1 MFSQSKKCS
10 PVNTLFIID
19 ITYLF
24 SACETMV
31 KVEPDVLPLDLAQP
45 QDAQRIKQL
54 PPEAN
59 WQQVKVA
66 TQSDTVIVKN
76 STDDPIP
83 SDKLGKEPFPKVDS
97 QQVMESNT
105 EKNSICDS
113 NCYKTLGLII
123 PSEISQADP
132 QNLEQKQQICPDV
145 TDQNPQKTD
154 HICKAN
160 QQSGESV
167 KTQSQK
173 PTSPKPRPVKPKQQ
187 ATKQKQTKQKNAQKA
202 TANDSKQIQKNLY
215 ERFHSFVS
223 ALLLSVLNAVML
235 KCNSKIAKLLVC
247 FLIFGSALQIVA
259 SQPIM
264 VEFKEQIHPWQCR
277 SHFTDTQECPH
288 FNSEY
293 ETLNKTCCQDFGGTV
308 LHCLSHF
315 DTDAERYIL
324 LISCLPDSTVPA
336 GKYLT
341 IIPHNS
347 LPQKVVQTCPP
358 GHFEPKERKSSQIRH
373 PYCQS
378 KTPCNATEGQQILC
392 DRGPVGQDLCMCS
405 PGYEPK
411 YWNTS
416 TSLCK
421 EGFDSNSHWHCVC
434 NKVPCPPG
442 TARNISYGSLADSG
456 CQKKISIDYACI
468 NISSTVK
475 TDTTTPSN
483 TTPAQD
489 QGTSGA
495 SEKSKDLSFLVFL
508 VLILPISLVVY
519 VWYIKSRQEVYFH
532 HLLEAV

>member
-1 MFSQSKKCS
+1 MI
-10 PVNTLFIID
+10 P
-19 ITYLF
+19 YL
-24 SACETMV
+24 
-31 KVEPDVLPLDLAQP
+31 
-45 QDAQRIKQL
+45 
-54 PPEAN
+54 
-59 WQQVKVA
+59 A
-66 TQSDTVIVKN
+66 TN
-76 STDDPIP
+76 
-83 SDKLGKEPFPKVDS
+83 LGKSLFLKLIAS
-97 QQVMESNT
+97 RSWSLTQKKT
-105 EKNSICDS
+105 ICDS
-113 NCYKTLGLII
+113 NYYKTLGLII

-145 TDQNPQKTD
+145 TEQNPKQTD
-154 HICKAN
+154 HICKEN

-173 PTSPKPRPVKPKQQ
+173 PTSPKQRPMKLKQQ
-187 ATKQKQTKQKNAQKA
+187 ATKQKQTKRKNAQKA

-215 ERFHSFVS
+215 ERFHSQVR
-223 ALLLSVLNAVML
+223 SVLNAVML
-235 KCNSKIAKLLVC
+235 KCNSKIAKLLVY

-264 VEFKEQIHPWQCR
+264 VEFKGQILPWQCR

-293 ETLNKTCCQDFGGTV
+293 ETLNKMCCQGFGGAV

-341 IIPHNS
+341 IIPHNG

-358 GHFEPKERKSSQIRH
+358 GHFERKERKSSQIRH

-378 KTPCNATEGQQILC
+378 KTQCNATEGQQILC
-392 DRGPVGQDLCMCS
+392 DRGPVGQDLCRCS
-405 PGYEPK
+405 PGYELK
-411 YWNTS
+411 YWNMPTS
-416 TSLCK
+416 PCK
-421 EGFDSNSHWHCVC
+421 GGFDSNSHCVC

-442 TARNISYGSLADSG
+442 TARNISYGSLADSE

-495 SEKSKDLSFLVFL
+495 SEKSKDLSFLVLL
-508 VLILPISLVVY
+508 VLILRISLVVY